1 MTRSRVKKMTRKKTN
16 RRAVRSTKARAS
28 TYEIDIAQEFKDVK
42 SDFKDFKTELSNKLD
57 KTN

>member
-1 MTRSRVKKMTRKKTN
+1 MVKKTN
-16 RRAVRSTKARAS
+16 RRAVRTAKSRAT

-42 SDFKDFKTELSNKLD
+42 LDFKDFKTELSNKLD